1 MDFGR
6 LKAKAVPFFWAA
18 VAATV
23 IILAFRPHD
32 GDAGSGILA
41 AGKRRSMPQVEMPDL
56 AGRPWRLSDRRGKV
70 VLVNFWASWCGPC
83 RAETPGLVRLA
94 DEYRGRGFELA
105 GVAMDDEPA
114 PVRKFAASY
123 RISYPVLLPQAD
135 SPFFSAI
142 QALPTSFLIDK
153 SGRVAATYSGA
164 VGEGELR
171 ADVDRLLAEP

>member
-6 LKAKAVPFFWAA
+6 LKAKAVPLFWAV
-18 VAATV
+18 VAGTV
-23 IILAFRPHD
+23 IVLAFRPHD
-32 GDAGSGILA
+32 GGAGSGVLA
-41 AGKRRSMPQVEMPDL
+41 VGKRRDMPRIEMPDL
-56 AGRPWRLSDRRGKV
+56 AGRPWRLSDQRGKV

-94 DEYRGRGFELA
+94 GAYRDRGFEIA
-105 GVAMDDEPA
+105 GVAMDDGPA

-123 RISYPVLLPQAD
+123 RITYPVLLPQAD

-142 QALPTSFLIDK
+142 QALPTSFLIDR
-153 SGRVAATYSGA
+153 SGRVAATYAGA
-164 VGEGELR
+164 VREVELR